1 MGEEDEE
8 LIASPADFGLEG
20 SGQVAAAW
28 RGEDGAE
35 LAIQAPALA
44 RQGRGAEV
52 GDALGQG
59 EHES

>member
-44 RQGRGAEV
+44 R
-52 GDALGQG
+52 
-59 EHES
+59 